1 MWAAANR
8 KRSRTDVAGSNL
20 SESEYDSDTSS
31 DGERST
37 TESTI
42 HENIDDN
49 APPSTAQVRK
59 KFKRKRRKKTTRE
72 NPEATMARLT
82 SSYSAAMAAVGAL
95 HRLSRQYSKQNA
107 SVEKPKSGDNA
118 EGYIQNDLCKNQND
132 EGENTPETTN
142 DNDSLQKAHTSIQR
156 VAHAARNAFE
166 QSLLLDHVILAP
178 ILLSIGNDVNNSKT
192 ISSSSGTRTNEKDA
206 RFASETMSCTSSAW
220 FSTWNCDP
228 ESKSISMV
236 QWNRLNTAH
245 RNSTKQ
251 LSYLTLVN
259 YADLLLC
266 GCNCLRSSLL
276 VNDGKGQDTLDK
288 GAVTRL
294 EGLELFQ
301 QLEGGSVQDRTDD
314 GHSNCCLWRDESRER
329 TLRLAVAAYCDASDL
344 DPTDPTMW
352 LKLACAAR
360 ALGRESDSKS
370 TLPPKSFRFLEK
382 LALERGLSSLPKGVP
397 PNRLLLRAWREVQAR
412 EKRIAADSDGLL
424 ELVITPEESGPVER
438 LLELPKYSWS
448 TLGFTLLEASSCLP
462 DEADFGSPQIGIR
475 ISPLLSSP
483 SKILKRISGW
493 LGRGRFQ
500 RFFSPQRAFFRL
512 HSTLTQKLF

>member
-8 KRSRTDVAGSNL
+8 KRSRTDAAGNL
-20 SESEYDSDTSS
+20 SESDYDSDTSS

-37 TESTI
+37 TESI
-42 HENIDDN
+42 HENVDDN
-49 APPSTAQVRK
+49 APPSTTQTQVRK
-59 KFKRKRRKKTTRE
+59 KLKRKRKKKATRE

-82 SSYSAAMAAVGAL
+82 SSYSAAMSAVGAL
-95 HRLSRQYSKQNA
+95 HRLSRQYSKQHTQD
-107 SVEKPKSGDNA
+107 EKPKSGNNA
-118 EGYIQNDLCKNQND
+118 EDNIQNDQHKNKN
-132 EGENTPETTN
+132 EGGNNTPEITN
-142 DNDSLQKAHTSIQR
+142 DIDSLQKAHSSIQR

-178 ILLSIGNDVNNSKT
+178 ILLEDRHSKT
-192 ISSSSGTRTNEKDA
+192 LSSSSGARTREKDTH
-206 RFASETMSCTSSAW
+206 FVNESMSCTSSAW
-220 FSTWNCDP
+220 FNTWNCDL

-236 QWNRLNTAH
+236 QWKRLNAAH

-266 GCNCLRSSLL
+266 GCDCHRSSLL

-294 EGLELFQ
+294 GVLELFQ
-301 QLEGGSVQDRTDD
+301 QLEGCSAQDRKDN
-314 GHSNCCLWRDESRER
+314 GHSNCCLWRDETRER

-344 DPTDPTMW
+344 DSTDPTLW

-360 ALGRESDSKS
+360 ALGRETDSNS
-370 TLPPKSFRFLEK
+370 ALPSKSFRFLER

-397 PNRLLLRAWREVQAR
+397 PNRMLLRAWREVQAR
-412 EKRIAADSDGLL
+412 ERRIEAAAEGLL
-424 ELVITPEESGPVER
+424 ELVATPEEDGLVER
-438 LLELPKYSWS
+438 VLELPKYSWS

-462 DEADFGSPQIGIR
+462 DEEDFGSPQIGIR
-475 ISPLLSSP
+475 IPPLLSCP
-483 SKILKRISGW
+483 PKILKRISGW
-493 LGRGRFQ
+493 LGRGRFKANFPHFDEH
-500 RFFSPQRAFFRL
+500 FFHCISL
-512 HSTLTQKLF
+512 

>member
-8 KRSRTDVAGSNL
+8 KRSRTDAAGNL
-20 SESEYDSDTSS
+20 SESDYDSDTSS

-37 TESTI
+37 TESI
-42 HENIDDN
+42 HENVDDN
-49 APPSTAQVRK
+49 NDPPSTQAQVRK
-59 KFKRKRRKKTTRE
+59 KLKRKRKKKATRE

-82 SSYSAAMAAVGAL
+82 SSYSAAMTAVGAL
-95 HRLSRQYSKQNA
+95 HRLSRQYSNQHTRD
-107 SVEKPKSGDNA
+107 EKSKSGDNA
-118 EGYIQNDLCKNQND
+118 EDNVQNKTD
-132 EGENTPETTN
+132 ERNITSESTN
-142 DNDSLQKAHTSIQR
+142 DIDSLQKAHSSIQR

-178 ILLSIGNDVNNSKT
+178 ILLEDSHSKT
-192 ISSSSGTRTNEKDA
+192 LSSSSGTRTREKDT
-206 RFASETMSCTSSAW
+206 RFVNESISCTSSAW
-220 FSTWNCDP
+220 FNTWNCDL

-236 QWNRLNTAH
+236 QWKRLNTAH

-266 GCNCLRSSLL
+266 GCDCHRSSLL

-301 QLEGGSVQDRTDD
+301 QLEGCSAQDCKGN
-314 GHSNCCLWRDESRER
+314 GHSNCCLWRDETRER

-344 DPTDPTMW
+344 DSTDPTLW

-360 ALGRESDSKS
+360 ALGRESDSNS
-370 TLPPKSFRFLEK
+370 ALPSKSFRFLER

-397 PNRLLLRAWREVQAR
+397 PNRMLLRAWREVQAR
-412 EKRIAADSDGLL
+412 ERRIEADSEGFL
-424 ELVITPEESGPVER
+424 ELDATPEEDGLVER
-438 LLELPKYSWS
+438 VLELPKYSWS

-475 ISPLLSSP
+475 IPPLLSCP
-483 SKILKRISGW
+483 PKFLKRISGW
-493 LGRGRFQ
+493 LGRGRFKTI
-500 RFFSPQRAFFRL
+500 FPHFDYNSISFIGFRSNANWFVL
-512 HSTLTQKLF
+512 IQH